1 MFEVKQNREK
11 KTKAVEMQGKQSS
24 SQAEATELQQKKDEL
39 SRNKSEVQVKTTE
52 IQLQKVKKSQDFQ
65 GRDLNNT
72 HEKLQKS
79 IGDNHKSKD
88 QFKDSISNTSNDRQQ
103 KSDDTQLQQE
113 QPDRHAQAIV
123 KTEKLANTSNNI
135 NTSKDESKK
144 KDGSN
149 QYFNLTKS
157 SPV

>member
-1 MFEVKQNREK
+1 
-11 KTKAVEMQGKQSS
+11 MQGKQSS
-24 SQAEATELQQKKDEL
+24 SLAEATELKQKMDEL

-65 GRDLNNT
+65 GRDLNDPQK
-72 HEKLQKS
+72 ELQKS
-79 IGDNHKSKD
+79 ISDNHKSKD

-103 KSDDTQLQQE
+103 KSDDTQLQQK
-113 QPDRHAQAIV
+113 QPDCHAEVIV

-149 QYFNLTKS
+149 QYFNSTRS
-157 SPV
+157 TSV

>member
-1 MFEVKQNREK
+1 MKQNRER

-52 IQLQKVKKSQDFQ
+52 IQLQEKVKKSQDFQ
-65 GRDLNNT
+65 GRDLNDPQ
-72 HEKLQKS
+72 EGLQKS
-79 IGDNHKSKD
+79 ISDNHKSKD

-103 KSDDTQLQQE
+103 KSDDTQLSE
-113 QPDRHAQAIV
+113 QPHRHAEAIV
-123 KTEKLANTSNNI
+123 KKDKLANSSNNI
-135 NTSKDESKK
+135 NTSKDKSKK